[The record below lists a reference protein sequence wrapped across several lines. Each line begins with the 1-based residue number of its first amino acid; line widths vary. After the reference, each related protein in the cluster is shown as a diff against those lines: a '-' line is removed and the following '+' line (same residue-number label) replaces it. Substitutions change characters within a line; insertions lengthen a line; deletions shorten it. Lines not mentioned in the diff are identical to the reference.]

1 MRFYS
6 IVLIMR
12 LVLLSL
18 IFCLVSPQAWATS
31 CSWSSTDHMES
42 GGVFTL
48 ISPLSETKQT
58 RFDDTKVKVW
68 KVYSGDIEEIVYISN
83 STFFAHWEIDLSDTS
98 GSQPYEK
105 LAMPLYK
112 NDRGIYMNDLCA
124 ESYTQAYVE
133 DQIARGLEFGSKS
146 QLCFANIKRA
156 YDAIFL
162 TGELQFDEEKNCAKH
177 IPEYDRR
184 FGNGN

>member
-1 MRFYS
+1 MRFYA

-12 LVLLSL
+12 LVLLSFL
-18 IFCLVSPQAWATS
+18 LCLTSSRAWATS
-31 CSWSSTDHMES
+31 CSWSSIGHMES
-42 GGVFTL
+42 GGVFAL
-48 ISPLSETKQT
+48 ISPLAETKQT

-68 KVYSGDIEEIVYISN
+68 KVYSGDVEEIVYISN
-83 STFFAHWEIDLSDTS
+83 STFFAHWEIDLSDKT
-98 GSQPYEK
+98 GSRPYEK

-112 NDRGIYMNDLCA
+112 NDKGVYTNYLCA
-124 ESYTQAYVE
+124 ESYTQAFVE

-146 QLCFANIKRA
+146 QHCFLKIKMA

-162 TGELQFDEEKNCAKH
+162 TGEFQLDDEENCAKL

-184 FGNGN
+184 FGKGN